1 MSRFITCNTPSTC
14 SICRERSAACDYQV
28 VAAVGVPAD
37 ADDVVAEGNGEVD
50 RAMLVVA
57 FEANGLVVVLPGP
70 AMDGVHELAGDP
82 LTPAIGNHAVKPGKE
97 NGRIELK
104 AHEKA
109 DGIIIDAAD

>member
-1 MSRFITCNTPSTC
+1 
-14 SICRERSAACDYQV
+14 
-28 VAAVGVPAD
+28 
-37 ADDVVAEGNGEVD
+37 
-50 RAMLVVA
+50 
-57 FEANGLVVVLPGP
+57 
-70 AMDGVHELAGDP
+70 MDGVHELAGDP